1 MNKPAAI
8 ALIIFG
14 CLGPAGAAVQGP
26 WEAWNT
32 PGEVRDLI
40 LNAAAR
46 ERMGSEYD
54 SLLWSGRL
62 TRGQQTDFLAFLG
75 EFDFRIAEQC
85 RKLYRQNPG
94 KDFSQLPCPRGS
106 AASAPELASIDTA
119 SERTPEESVAALDAE
134 LASELGEY
142 DEMLLREQ
150 KKIASRSPTR
160 SQSSG
165 WGGGRESD
173 SGEMRGKNGDS
184 GEEAGSGSRDPSP
197 ESEERE
203 YGEEREADTTGDQ
216 LPKDQ
221 SHSPRSSAGA
231 SKDKGREPPEDI
243 PDGSDDDVVARQ
255 IREAAEKEPDP
266 RLRKKLWEEY
276 RRYKTARR

>member
-1 MNKPAAI
+1 MKKPAAI
-8 ALIIFG
+8 ALILFG
-14 CLGPAGAAVQGP
+14 CLGPAGAAVQDP
-26 WEAWNT
+26 WDAWNT

-46 ERMGSEYD
+46 DRMGSEYD

-75 EFDFRIAEQC
+75 EFDFRIAAQC
-85 RKLYRQNPG
+85 RKLHRQNPG

-106 AASAPELASIDTA
+106 AASAPELASIDIA

-134 LASELGEY
+134 LASGLGEY

-150 KKIASRSPTR
+150 KKTASRSPTR

-165 WGGGRESD
+165 WGGDPETG
-173 SGEMRGKNGDS
+173 SGEMRGAKGDS
-184 GEEAGSGSRDPSP
+184 EGETGSGSQ
-197 ESEERE
+197 ESSSEGEEGE
-203 YGEEREADTTGDQ
+203 YGEEREADSTGGQRATDR
-216 LPKDQ
+216 
-221 SHSPRSSAGA
+221 SHSSRPSEGA
-231 SKDKGREPPEDI
+231 ARDERRKPPEDI

>member
-8 ALIIFG
+8 ALIIFS
-14 CLGPAGAAVQGP
+14 CLGPAGAAVQDP
-26 WEAWNT
+26 WSAWNT

-54 SLLWSGRL
+54 NLLWTGRL

-106 AASAPELASIDTA
+106 AASAPELSSIDIA
-119 SERTPEESVAALDAE
+119 SERTPEESLAKLDAE

-150 KKIASRSPTR
+150 KKAASRSPTR
-160 SQSSG
+160 SQSSN
-165 WGGGRESD
+165 WGGDPGTG
-173 SGEMRGKNGDS
+173 SGKMRGSKGDS
-184 GEEAGSGSRDPSP
+184 GGETGSGSQ
-197 ESEERE
+197 ESSSEAEEGA
-203 YGEEREADTTGDQ
+203 YGEERETDMTGGQ
-216 LPKDQ
+216 LPNDR
-221 SHSPRSSAGA
+221 SRSSESAT
-231 SKDKGREPPEDI
+231 KDARREPPEDI

-255 IREAAEKEPDP
+255 IREAAEKETDP